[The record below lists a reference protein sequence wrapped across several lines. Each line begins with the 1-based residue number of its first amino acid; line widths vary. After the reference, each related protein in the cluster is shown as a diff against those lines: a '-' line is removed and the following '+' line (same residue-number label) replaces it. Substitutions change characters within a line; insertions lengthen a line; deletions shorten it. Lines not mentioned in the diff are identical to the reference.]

1 MINRITLFR
10 TTKRIV
16 FGLGSIE
23 KIGAEV
29 LGLKKKKVLVVTDPG
44 IVQAGLLEPLK
55 QSLQAAHIPF
65 ALFDGVEPDPRLEVV
80 QQCAEMGRK
89 EGVEALIGFGGGSS
103 LDIAKVGAVL
113 LTNEGDLSQFF
124 GIDLIPNPGLPVI
137 LIPTTAGTGSEVTPI
152 AILSDTREKLKKGIV
167 SPHLFP
173 EVALLDPQL
182 TVGLPPVVTA
192 LTGLDALIHAIE
204 SYTSVNAFNLTDHLA
219 FRAMEL
225 LYANIRT
232 AYARG
237 DDLEARSRMLEGSLL
252 AGIAFAN
259 AGVTAVHA
267 FAYPIGG
274 EFHVAHGLANSVM
287 LPHVMR
293 FNLLGNLPKFADI
306 GSALGLDTDPLT
318 DKEAALEAL
327 EAVED
332 LMEDLNIPRRLRD
345 LNIPQEAIPSLAAG
359 VMKVTRLLANN
370 PRRIALEDA
379 RRIYE
384 EAW

>member
-1 MINRITLFR
+1 MFHRITLFR

-16 FGLGSIE
+16 FGTGAVE
-23 KIGAEV
+23 KVGAEV
-29 LGLKKKKVLVVTDPG
+29 QGLKKKKVLVVTDPG

-55 QSLQAAHIPF
+55 NSLKAADIPF
-65 ALFDGVEPDPRLEVV
+65 ALFDEVEPDPRIEVV
-80 QQCAEMGRK
+80 RQCAEMGRK
-89 EGVEALIGFGGGSS
+89 EGVEALIGYGGGSS
-103 LDIAKVGAVL
+103 LDIAKVAAVL
-113 LTNEGDLSQFF
+113 LTNEGDLAQFF

-152 AILSDTREKLKKGIV
+152 AILSDTQEKLKKGIV

-182 TVGLPPVVTA
+182 TVGLPPLVTA

-204 SYTSVNAFNLTDHLA
+204 AYTSVNAFDLTDHLA

-225 LYANIRT
+225 LYDNIRT

-237 DDLEARSRMLEGSLL
+237 EDLEARSKMLEGSLL

-306 GSALGLDTDPLT
+306 GSALGLDTDHLT
-318 DKEAALEAL
+318 DKDAALEAL
-327 EAVED
+327 EAIED

-345 LNIPQEAIPSLAAG
+345 LNIPREAIPALAEG

-370 PRRIALEDA
+370 PRRIAVEDA

>member
-16 FGLGSIE
+16 FGLGAIE
-23 KIGAEV
+23 KVGAEV

-103 LDIAKVGAVL
+103 LDIAKVAAVL

-167 SPHLFP
+167 SPLLFP

-204 SYTSVNAFNLTDHLA
+204 SYTSVNAFDLTDHLA

>member
-1 MINRITLFR
+1 MFHRITLFR

-16 FGLGSIE
+16 FGLGAIE
-23 KIGAEV
+23 KVGAEV
-29 LGLKKKKVLVVTDPG
+29 EGLKKKKVLVVTDPG

-55 QSLQAAHIPF
+55 HSLQAANILF

-80 QQCAEMGRK
+80 RQCAEMGRK
-89 EGVEALIGFGGGSS
+89 EGVEALIGYGGGSS
-103 LDIAKVGAVL
+103 LDIAKVAAVL
-113 LTNEGDLSQFF
+113 LTNAGDLAQIF
-124 GIDLIPNPGLPVI
+124 GIDLIPHPGLPVI

-167 SPHLFP
+167 SPYLFP

-182 TVGLPPVVTA
+182 TVGLPPLVTA
-192 LTGLDALIHAIE
+192 FTGLDALIHAIE
-204 SYTSVNAFNLTDHLA
+204 AYTSVNAFDLTDHLA

-225 LYANIRT
+225 LYDNIRT

-237 DDLEARSRMLEGSLL
+237 EDLEARSRMLEGSLL

-267 FAYPIGG
+267 FAYPLGG

-306 GSALGLDTDPLT
+306 GSALGLDTEHLT

-332 LMEDLNIPRRLRD
+332 LMEDLTIPRRLRD
-345 LNIPQEAIPSLAAG
+345 LNIPQEAIPSLAEG

>member
-16 FGLGSIE
+16 FGLGAIE
-23 KIGAEV
+23 KVGAEV
-29 LGLKKKKVLVVTDPG
+29 QGLKKKKVLVVTDPG

-55 QSLQAAHIPF
+55 TSLQAANIPF

-80 QQCAEMGRK
+80 RQCAELGRK
-89 EGVEALIGFGGGSS
+89 EGVEALIGYGGGSS
-103 LDIAKVGAVL
+103 LDIAKVAAVL
-113 LTNEGDLSQFF
+113 LTNEGDLTQFF

-167 SPHLFP
+167 SPYLFP

-182 TVGLPPVVTA
+182 TVGLPPLVTA

-204 SYTSVNAFNLTDHLA
+204 AYTSVNAFDLTDHLA
-219 FRAMEL
+219 FRALEL
-225 LYANIRT
+225 LYDNIRT

-237 DDLEARSRMLEGSLL
+237 EDLEARSKMLEGSLL

-267 FAYPIGG
+267 FAYPLGG
-274 EFHVAHGLANSVM
+274 EFHLAHGLANSVM

-306 GSALGLDTDPLT
+306 GSALGLDTEHLT

-332 LMEDLNIPRRLRD
+332 LMEDLTIPRRLRD
-345 LNIPQEAIPSLAAG
+345 LNIPQEAIPSLAEG

-370 PRRIALEDA
+370 PRRITLEDA

>member
-1 MINRITLFR
+1 MFR

-23 KIGAEV
+23 RVGAEV
-29 LGLKKKKVLVVTDPG
+29 RGLKTKKVLVVTDPG

-55 QSLQAAHIPF
+55 YSLQEANITF

-80 QQCAEMGRK
+80 RQCVEMGRK
-89 EGVEALIGFGGGSS
+89 EGVEALIGYGGGSS
-103 LDIAKVGAVL
+103 LDIAKVAAVM
-113 LTNEGDLSQFF
+113 LTNTGDLAQFF
-124 GIDLIPNPGLPVI
+124 GIDLIPNPGLPLI
-137 LIPTTAGTGSEVTPI
+137 LIPTTAGTGSEATPI

-167 SPHLFP
+167 SPYLFP

-182 TVGLPPVVTA
+182 TVGLPPAVTA
-192 LTGLDALIHAIE
+192 FTGLDALIHAIE
-204 SYTSVNAFNLTDHLA
+204 SYTSVNAFDLTDQLA

-225 LYANIRT
+225 IYDNIRT

-237 DDLEARSRMLEGSLL
+237 EDLEARSHMLEGSLL
-252 AGIAFAN
+252 AGMAFAN

-267 FAYPIGG
+267 FAYPLGG

-345 LNIPQEAIPSLAAG
+345 LNIPQEAIPPLAEG

>member
-1 MINRITLFR
+1 MINRVTLFR

-16 FGLGSIE
+16 FGIGAIE
-23 KIGAEV
+23 KVGAEV
-29 LGLKKKKVLVVTDPG
+29 QALKKKKVLVVTDPG

-55 QSLQAAHIPF
+55 HSLQAANIPF

-80 QQCAEMGRK
+80 RQCAEMGRK
-89 EGVEALIGFGGGSS
+89 EGVEALIGYGGGSS
-103 LDIAKVGAVL
+103 LDIAKVAAVL
-113 LTNEGDLSQFF
+113 LTNEGDLAQFF
-124 GIDLIPNPGLPVI
+124 GIDLIPHPGLPVI

-167 SPHLFP
+167 SPYLFP

-182 TVGLPPVVTA
+182 TVGLPPLVTA
-192 LTGLDALIHAIE
+192 FTGLDALIHAIE
-204 SYTSVNAFNLTDHLA
+204 AYTSVNAFDLTDHLA

-225 LYANIRT
+225 LYDNIRT

-237 DDLEARSRMLEGSLL
+237 EDLEARSHMLEGSLL

-267 FAYPIGG
+267 FAYPLGG

-293 FNLLGNLPKFADI
+293 FNLLGNLPKFAAI
-306 GSALGLDTDPLT
+306 GSALGLDTEHLT

-332 LMEDLNIPRRLRD
+332 LMEDLTIPRRLRD
-345 LNIPQEAIPSLAAG
+345 LNIPQEAIPSLAEG

>member
-1 MINRITLFR
+1 M
-10 TTKRIV
+10 
-16 FGLGSIE
+16 
-23 KIGAEV
+23 
-29 LGLKKKKVLVVTDPG
+29 
-44 IVQAGLLEPLK
+44 
-55 QSLQAAHIPF
+55 
-65 ALFDGVEPDPRLEVV
+65 
-80 QQCAEMGRK
+80 
-89 EGVEALIGFGGGSS
+89 
-103 LDIAKVGAVL
+103 
-113 LTNEGDLSQFF
+113 
-124 GIDLIPNPGLPVI
+124 
-137 LIPTTAGTGSEVTPI
+137 
-152 AILSDTREKLKKGIV
+152 
-167 SPHLFP
+167 
-173 EVALLDPQL
+173 ALLDPQL

-204 SYTSVNAFNLTDHLA
+204 AYTSVNAFDLTDHLA

-225 LYANIRT
+225 LYDNIRT

-237 DDLEARSRMLEGSLL
+237 EDLEARSRMLEGSLL

-267 FAYPIGG
+267 FAYPLGG

-306 GSALGLDTDPLT
+306 GSALGLDTDSLT

-327 EAVED
+327 EAIED

-345 LNIPQEAIPSLAAG
+345 LNIPQEAIPALAEG

-370 PRRIALEDA
+370 PRRITLEDA
-379 RRIYE
+379 RKIYE

>member
-1 MINRITLFR
+1 MFHRITLFR

-16 FGLGSIE
+16 FGLGAIE
-23 KIGAEV
+23 KVGAEV
-29 LGLKKKKVLVVTDPG
+29 QGLKKKKVLVVTDPG

-55 QSLQAAHIPF
+55 TSLQAANIPF

-80 QQCAEMGRK
+80 RQCAELGRK
-89 EGVEALIGFGGGSS
+89 EGVEALIGYGGGSS
-103 LDIAKVGAVL
+103 LDIAKVAAVL
-113 LTNEGDLSQFF
+113 LTNEGDLTQFF

-167 SPHLFP
+167 SPYLFP

-182 TVGLPPVVTA
+182 TVGLPPLVTA

-204 SYTSVNAFNLTDHLA
+204 AYTSVNAFDLTDHLA
-219 FRAMEL
+219 FRALEL
-225 LYANIRT
+225 LYDNIRT

-237 DDLEARSRMLEGSLL
+237 EDLEARAHMLEGSLL

-267 FAYPIGG
+267 FAYPLGG
-274 EFHVAHGLANSVM
+274 EFHLAHGLANSVM

-306 GSALGLDTDPLT
+306 GSALGLDTEHLT

-332 LMEDLNIPRRLRD
+332 LMEDLTIPRRLRD
-345 LNIPQEAIPSLAAG
+345 LNIPQEAIPSLAEG

-370 PRRIALEDA
+370 PRRITLEDA

>member
-1 MINRITLFR
+1 MFHRTTLFR

-16 FGLGSIE
+16 FGLGAIE
-23 KIGAEV
+23 KVGAEV
-29 LGLKKKKVLVVTDPG
+29 EGLKKKKVLVVTDPG

-55 QSLQAAHIPF
+55 HSLQAANILF

-80 QQCAEMGRK
+80 RQCAEMGRK
-89 EGVEALIGFGGGSS
+89 EGVEALIGYGGGSS
-103 LDIAKVGAVL
+103 LDIAKVAAVL
-113 LTNEGDLSQFF
+113 LTNAGDLAQFF
-124 GIDLIPNPGLPVI
+124 GIDLIPHPGLPVI

-167 SPHLFP
+167 SPYLFP

-182 TVGLPPVVTA
+182 TVGLPPLVTA
-192 LTGLDALIHAIE
+192 FTGLDALIHAIE
-204 SYTSVNAFNLTDHLA
+204 AYTSVNAFDLTDHLA

-225 LYANIRT
+225 LYDNIRT

-237 DDLEARSRMLEGSLL
+237 EDLEARSRMLEGSLL

-267 FAYPIGG
+267 FAYPLGG

-293 FNLLGNLPKFADI
+293 FNLLGNLPKFAAI
-306 GSALGLDTDPLT
+306 GSALGLDTEHLT

-332 LMEDLNIPRRLRD
+332 LMEDLTIPRRLRD
-345 LNIPQEAIPSLAAG
+345 LNIPQEAIPSLAEG

>member
-16 FGLGSIE
+16 FGLGAIE
-23 KIGAEV
+23 KVGTEIQV
-29 LGLKKKKVLVVTDPG
+29 LKKKKVLVVTDPG

-55 QSLQAAHIPF
+55 HSLQAANIPF

-80 QQCAEMGRK
+80 RQCAEMGRK
-89 EGVEALIGFGGGSS
+89 EGVEALIGYGGGSS
-103 LDIAKVGAVL
+103 LDIAKVAAVM
-113 LTNEGDLSQFF
+113 LTNEGDLAQFF
-124 GIDLIPNPGLPVI
+124 GIDLIPHPGLPVI

-167 SPHLFP
+167 SPYLFP

-182 TVGLPPVVTA
+182 TVGLPPTVTA
-192 LTGLDALIHAIE
+192 FTGLDALVHAIE
-204 SYTSVNAFNLTDHLA
+204 SYTSVNAFDLTDHLA
-219 FRAMEL
+219 FRAIEL
-225 LYANIRT
+225 ISDNLRT

-237 DDLEARSRMLEGSLL
+237 EDLEARSKMLEGSLL

-274 EFHVAHGLANSVM
+274 EFHVAHGLANSIM
-287 LPHVMR
+287 LPAVMR
-293 FNLLGNLPKFADI
+293 FNLLGNLAKFADI
-306 GSALGLDTDPLT
+306 SQALGLETEGLS
-318 DKEAALEAL
+318 DKEAALEGL

-345 LNIPQEAIPSLAAG
+345 LNIPREAIPTLAEG

-370 PRRIALEDA
+370 PRRITLDDA

-384 EAW
+384 EVW

>member
-1 MINRITLFR
+1 MINRVTLFR

-16 FGLGSIE
+16 FGLGAIE
-23 KIGAEV
+23 KVGAEV
-29 LGLKKKKVLVVTDPG
+29 EGLKKKKVLVVTDPG

-55 QSLQAAHIPF
+55 HSLQAANILF
-65 ALFDGVEPDPRLEVV
+65 AFFDGVEPDPRLEVV
-80 QQCAEMGRK
+80 RQCAEMGRK
-89 EGVEALIGFGGGSS
+89 EGVEALIGYGGGSS
-103 LDIAKVGAVL
+103 LDIAKVAAVL
-113 LTNEGDLSQFF
+113 LTNAGDLAQIF
-124 GIDLIPNPGLPVI
+124 GIDLIPHPGLPVI

-167 SPHLFP
+167 SPYLFP

-182 TVGLPPVVTA
+182 TVGLPPLVTA
-192 LTGLDALIHAIE
+192 FTGLDALIHAIE
-204 SYTSVNAFNLTDHLA
+204 AYTSVNAFDLTDHLA

-225 LYANIRT
+225 LYDNIRT

-237 DDLEARSRMLEGSLL
+237 EDLEARSRMLEGSLL

-267 FAYPIGG
+267 FAYPLGG

-293 FNLLGNLPKFADI
+293 FNLLGNLPKFAAI
-306 GSALGLDTDPLT
+306 GSALGLDTEHLT

-332 LMEDLNIPRRLRD
+332 LMEDLTIPRRLRD
-345 LNIPQEAIPSLAAG
+345 LNIPQEAIPSLAEG

>member
-55 QSLQAAHIPF
+55 QSLQAANIPF

-80 QQCAEMGRK
+80 RQCAEMGRK
-89 EGVEALIGFGGGSS
+89 EGVEALIGYGGGSS
-103 LDIAKVGAVL
+103 LDIAKVAAVL
-113 LTNEGDLSQFF
+113 LTNEGDLAQFF

-167 SPHLFP
+167 SPYLFP

-204 SYTSVNAFNLTDHLA
+204 AYTSVNAFDLTDHLA

-225 LYANIRT
+225 LYDNIRT

-237 DDLEARSRMLEGSLL
+237 EDLEARSRMLEGSLL

-267 FAYPIGG
+267 FAYPLGG

-327 EAVED
+327 EAIED

-345 LNIPQEAIPSLAAG
+345 LNIPQEAIPALAEG

-370 PRRIALEDA
+370 PRRITLEDA

>member
-1 MINRITLFR
+1 MFHRITLFR

-16 FGLGSIE
+16 FGLGAIE
-23 KIGAEV
+23 KVGAEV
-29 LGLKKKKVLVVTDPG
+29 EGLKKKKVLVVTDPG

-55 QSLQAAHIPF
+55 HSLQAANILF

-80 QQCAEMGRK
+80 RQCAEMGRK
-89 EGVEALIGFGGGSS
+89 EGVEALIGYGGGSS
-103 LDIAKVGAVL
+103 LDIAKVAAVL
-113 LTNEGDLSQFF
+113 LTNAGDLAQIF
-124 GIDLIPNPGLPVI
+124 GIDLIPHPGLPVI

-167 SPHLFP
+167 SPYLFP

-182 TVGLPPVVTA
+182 TVGLPPLVTA
-192 LTGLDALIHAIE
+192 FTGLDALIHAIE
-204 SYTSVNAFNLTDHLA
+204 AYTSVNAFDLTDHLA

-225 LYANIRT
+225 LYDNIRT

-237 DDLEARSRMLEGSLL
+237 EDLEARSRMLEGSLL

-267 FAYPIGG
+267 FAYPLGG

-293 FNLLGNLPKFADI
+293 FNLLGNLPKFAAI
-306 GSALGLDTDPLT
+306 GSALGLDTEHLT

-332 LMEDLNIPRRLRD
+332 LMEDLTIPRRLRD
-345 LNIPQEAIPSLAAG
+345 LNIPQEAIPSLAEG

>member
-1 MINRITLFR
+1 M
-10 TTKRIV
+10 
-16 FGLGSIE
+16 
-23 KIGAEV
+23 
-29 LGLKKKKVLVVTDPG
+29 VTDPG

-55 QSLQAAHIPF
+55 YSLQEANITF

-80 QQCAEMGRK
+80 RQCVEMGRK
-89 EGVEALIGFGGGSS
+89 EGVEALIGYGGGSS
-103 LDIAKVGAVL
+103 LDIAKVAAVM
-113 LTNEGDLSQFF
+113 LTNTGDLAQFF
-124 GIDLIPNPGLPVI
+124 GIDLIPNPGLPLI
-137 LIPTTAGTGSEVTPI
+137 LIPTTAGTGSEATPI

-167 SPHLFP
+167 SPYLFP

-182 TVGLPPVVTA
+182 TVGLPPTVTA
-192 LTGLDALIHAIE
+192 FTGLDALIHAIE
-204 SYTSVNAFNLTDHLA
+204 SYTSVNAFDLTDQLA

-225 LYANIRT
+225 IYDNIRT

-237 DDLEARSRMLEGSLL
+237 EDLEARSHMLEGSLL
-252 AGIAFAN
+252 AGMAFAN

-267 FAYPIGG
+267 FAYPLGG

-345 LNIPQEAIPSLAAG
+345 LNIPQEAIPPLAEG

>member
-1 MINRITLFR
+1 MFHRITLFR

-16 FGLGSIE
+16 FGLGAIE
-23 KIGAEV
+23 KVGAEV
-29 LGLKKKKVLVVTDPG
+29 EGLKKKKVLVVTDPG

-55 QSLQAAHIPF
+55 HSLQAANILF

-80 QQCAEMGRK
+80 RQCAEMGRK
-89 EGVEALIGFGGGSS
+89 EGVEALIGYGGGSS
-103 LDIAKVGAVL
+103 LDIAKVAAVL
-113 LTNEGDLSQFF
+113 LTNAGDLAQFF
-124 GIDLIPNPGLPVI
+124 GIDLIPHPGLPVI

-167 SPHLFP
+167 SPYLFP

-182 TVGLPPVVTA
+182 TVGLPPLVTA
-192 LTGLDALIHAIE
+192 FTGLDALIHAIE
-204 SYTSVNAFNLTDHLA
+204 AYTSVNAFDLTDHLA

-225 LYANIRT
+225 LYDNIRT

-237 DDLEARSRMLEGSLL
+237 EDLEARSRMLEGSLL

-267 FAYPIGG
+267 FAYPLGG

-293 FNLLGNLPKFADI
+293 FNLLGNLPKFAAI
-306 GSALGLDTDPLT
+306 GSALGLDTEHLT

-332 LMEDLNIPRRLRD
+332 LMEDLTIPRRLRD
-345 LNIPQEAIPSLAAG
+345 LNIPQEAIPSLAEG

>member
-23 KIGAEV
+23 RVGAEV
-29 LGLKKKKVLVVTDPG
+29 RGLKAKKVLVVTDPG

-55 QSLQAAHIPF
+55 YSLQEANITF

-80 QQCAEMGRK
+80 RQCVEMGRK
-89 EGVEALIGFGGGSS
+89 EGVEALIGYGGGSS
-103 LDIAKVGAVL
+103 LDIAKVAAVM
-113 LTNEGDLSQFF
+113 LTNEGDLAQFF

-167 SPHLFP
+167 SPYLFP

-182 TVGLPPVVTA
+182 TVGLPPAVTA
-192 LTGLDALIHAIE
+192 FTGLDALIHAIE
-204 SYTSVNAFNLTDHLA
+204 SYTSVNAFDLTDHLA
-219 FRAMEL
+219 YRAMEL
-225 LYANIRT
+225 IYDNIRT

-237 DDLEARSRMLEGSLL
+237 EDLEARAHMLEGSLL
-252 AGIAFAN
+252 AGMAFAN

-267 FAYPIGG
+267 FAYPLGG

-345 LNIPQEAIPSLAAG
+345 LNIPREAIPPLAEG

-370 PRRIALEDA
+370 PRRITLEDA

>member
-1 MINRITLFR
+1 MDRITLFR
-10 TTKRIV
+10 TTKRII
-16 FGLGSIE
+16 FGIGAIE
-23 KIGAEV
+23 KVGAEV
-29 LGLKKKKVLVVTDPG
+29 QGLKKKKVLVVTDPG

-55 QSLQAAHIPF
+55 NSLQAANIPF

-80 QQCAEMGRK
+80 RQCAELGRK
-89 EGVEALIGFGGGSS
+89 EGVEALIGYGGGSS
-103 LDIAKVGAVL
+103 LDIAKVAAVL
-113 LTNEGDLSQFF
+113 LTNAGDLAQFF

-152 AILSDTREKLKKGIV
+152 AILSDTKEKLKKGIV
-167 SPHLFP
+167 SPTLFP

-182 TVGLPPVVTA
+182 TVGLPPLVTA

-204 SYTSVNAFNLTDHLA
+204 AYTSVNAFDLTDHLA

-225 LYANIRT
+225 LYDNIRT

-237 DDLEARSRMLEGSLL
+237 EDLEARSHMLEGSLL

-267 FAYPIGG
+267 FAYPLGG
-274 EFHVAHGLANSVM
+274 EFHLAHGLANAVM

-332 LMEDLNIPRRLRD
+332 LMEDLNIPRRLRE
-345 LNIPQEAIPSLAAG
+345 LNIPREAIPSLADG

-370 PRRIALEDA
+370 PRRITLEAA

>member
-1 MINRITLFR
+1 MVNRITLFR

-16 FGLGSIE
+16 FGLGAIE
-23 KIGAEV
+23 KVGAEV
-29 LGLKKKKVLVVTDPG
+29 QGLKKKKVLVVTDPG

-55 QSLQAAHIPF
+55 HSLQAANIPF

-80 QQCAEMGRK
+80 RQCAELGRK
-89 EGVEALIGFGGGSS
+89 EGVEALIGYGGGSS
-103 LDIAKVGAVL
+103 LDIAKVAAVL
-113 LTNEGDLSQFF
+113 LTNEGDLTQFF

-167 SPHLFP
+167 SPYLFP

-182 TVGLPPVVTA
+182 TVGLPPLVTA

-204 SYTSVNAFNLTDHLA
+204 AYTSVNAFDLTDHLA
-219 FRAMEL
+219 FRALEL
-225 LYANIRT
+225 LYDNIRT

-237 DDLEARSRMLEGSLL
+237 EDLEARAHMLEGSLL

-267 FAYPIGG
+267 FAYPLGG

-306 GSALGLDTDPLT
+306 GSALGLDTEHLT

-332 LMEDLNIPRRLRD
+332 LMEDLTIPRRLRD
-345 LNIPQEAIPSLAAG
+345 LNIPQEAIPSLAEG

-370 PRRIALEDA
+370 PRRITLEDA

>member
-16 FGLGSIE
+16 FGLGAIE
-23 KIGAEV
+23 KVGAEV
-29 LGLKKKKVLVVTDPG
+29 QGLKKKKVLVVTDPG

-55 QSLQAAHIPF
+55 HSLQAANIPF

-80 QQCAEMGRK
+80 RQCAELGRK
-89 EGVEALIGFGGGSS
+89 EGVEALIGYGGGSS
-103 LDIAKVGAVL
+103 LDIAKVAAVL
-113 LTNEGDLSQFF
+113 LTNEGDLTQFF

-167 SPHLFP
+167 SPYLFP

-182 TVGLPPVVTA
+182 TVGLPPLVTA
-192 LTGLDALIHAIE
+192 FTGLDALIHAIE
-204 SYTSVNAFNLTDHLA
+204 AYTSVNAFDLTDHLA

-225 LYANIRT
+225 LYDNIRT

-237 DDLEARSRMLEGSLL
+237 EDLEARSRMLEGSLL

-267 FAYPIGG
+267 FAYPLGG

-332 LMEDLNIPRRLRD
+332 LMEDLTIPRRLRD
-345 LNIPQEAIPSLAAG
+345 LNIPQEAIPSLAEG

>member
-1 MINRITLFR
+1 MFHRITLFR

-16 FGLGSIE
+16 FGLGAIE
-23 KIGAEV
+23 KVGAEV
-29 LGLKKKKVLVVTDPG
+29 EGLKKKKVLVVTDPG

-55 QSLQAAHIPF
+55 HSLQAANILF
-65 ALFDGVEPDPRLEVV
+65 AFFDGVEPDPRLEVV
-80 QQCAEMGRK
+80 RQCAEMGRK
-89 EGVEALIGFGGGSS
+89 EGVEALIGYGGGSS
-103 LDIAKVGAVL
+103 LDIAKVAAVL
-113 LTNEGDLSQFF
+113 LTNAGDLAQIF
-124 GIDLIPNPGLPVI
+124 GIDLIPHPGLPVI

-167 SPHLFP
+167 SPYLFP

-182 TVGLPPVVTA
+182 TVGLPPLVTA
-192 LTGLDALIHAIE
+192 FTGLDALIHAIE
-204 SYTSVNAFNLTDHLA
+204 AYTSVNAFDLTDHLA

-225 LYANIRT
+225 LYDNIRT

-237 DDLEARSRMLEGSLL
+237 EDLEARSRMLEGSLL

-267 FAYPIGG
+267 FAYPLGG

-293 FNLLGNLPKFADI
+293 FNLLGNLPKFAAI
-306 GSALGLDTDPLT
+306 GSALGLDTEHLT

-332 LMEDLNIPRRLRD
+332 LMEDLTIPRRLRD
-345 LNIPQEAIPSLAAG
+345 LNIPQEAIPSLAEG

>member
-23 KIGAEV
+23 KVGAEV
-29 LGLKKKKVLVVTDPG
+29 RGLKKKKVLVVTDPG

-55 QSLQAAHIPF
+55 YSLQEANIPF

-80 QQCAEMGRK
+80 RQCAEMGRK
-89 EGVEALIGFGGGSS
+89 EGVEALIGYGGGSS
-103 LDIAKVGAVL
+103 LDIAKVAAVM
-113 LTNEGDLSQFF
+113 LTNEGDLAQFF

-167 SPHLFP
+167 SPYLFP

-182 TVGLPPVVTA
+182 TVGLPPAVTA
-192 LTGLDALIHAIE
+192 FTGLDALVHAIE
-204 SYTSVNAFNLTDHLA
+204 SYTSVNAFDLTDHLA

-225 LYANIRT
+225 ISDNLRT

-237 DDLEARSRMLEGSLL
+237 EDLEARSQMLEGSLL

-274 EFHVAHGLANSVM
+274 EFHVAHGLANSIM
-287 LPHVMR
+287 LPDVMR

-306 GSALGLDTDPLT
+306 GSALGLETEPLT

-332 LMEDLNIPRRLRD
+332 LMADLNIPRRLRD
-345 LNIPQEAIPSLAAG
+345 LNIPREAIPTLAEG

-370 PRRIALEDA
+370 PRRITLEDA

>member
-23 KIGAEV
+23 RVGAEV
-29 LGLKKKKVLVVTDPG
+29 RGLKAKKVLVVTDPG

-55 QSLQAAHIPF
+55 YSLQEANITF
-65 ALFDGVEPDPRLEVV
+65 LLFDGVEPDPRLEVV
-80 QQCAEMGRK
+80 RQCAEMGRK
-89 EGVEALIGFGGGSS
+89 EGVEALIGYGGGSS
-103 LDIAKVGAVL
+103 LDIAKVAAVM
-113 LTNEGDLSQFF
+113 LTNEGDLAQFF
-124 GIDLIPNPGLPVI
+124 GIDLIPNPGLPLI
-137 LIPTTAGTGSEVTPI
+137 LIPTTAGTGSEATPI

-167 SPHLFP
+167 SPYLFP

-182 TVGLPPVVTA
+182 TVGLPPTVTA
-192 LTGLDALIHAIE
+192 FTGLDALIHAIE
-204 SYTSVNAFNLTDHLA
+204 SYTSVNAFDLTDQLA
-219 FRAMEL
+219 YRAMEL
-225 LYANIRT
+225 IYDNIRT

-237 DDLEARSRMLEGSLL
+237 EDLEARAHMLEGSLL
-252 AGIAFAN
+252 AGMAFAN

-267 FAYPIGG
+267 FAYPLGG

-287 LPHVMR
+287 LTHVMR

-306 GSALGLDTDPLT
+306 GSALGLDTDQLT

-345 LNIPQEAIPSLAAG
+345 LNIPREAIPPLAEG

-379 RRIYE
+379 RKIYE

>member
-1 MINRITLFR
+1 MFNRITLFR

-23 KIGAEV
+23 KVGAEV
-29 LGLKKKKVLVVTDPG
+29 QGLKKKKVLVVTDPG

-55 QSLQAAHIPF
+55 NSLQAANIPF

-80 QQCAEMGRK
+80 RQCAEMGRN
-89 EGVEALIGFGGGSS
+89 EGVEAIIGYGGGSS
-103 LDIAKVGAVL
+103 LDIAKVAAVL
-113 LTNEGDLSQFF
+113 LSNEGDLAQFF

-167 SPHLFP
+167 SPYLFP

-182 TVGLPPVVTA
+182 TVGLPPLVTA
-192 LTGLDALIHAIE
+192 LTGLDAMIHAIE
-204 SYTSVNAFNLTDHLA
+204 AYTSVNAFDLTDHLA

-225 LYANIRT
+225 LYDNIRT

-237 DDLEARSRMLEGSLL
+237 EDLEARSKMLEGSLL

-306 GSALGLDTDPLT
+306 GSALGLDTDHLT
-318 DKEAALEAL
+318 DKDAALEAL
-327 EAVED
+327 EAIED

-345 LNIPQEAIPSLAAG
+345 LNIPREAIPALAEG

-370 PRRIALEDA
+370 PRRITLEDA